1 MTSSEPRPER
11 TRSARSADSGSG
23 GSDGD
28 RGNRGDRDTR
38 NACDDPAIEPIEDVV
53 VVGTGFVGLPLAL
66 LLANNGKRVVGVDID
81 GGLVR
86 EINDGTLNLD
96 EDELQAL
103 LATDAVERNLEART
117 EPTDGDAFVIS
128 VPTPLTEPNKSP
140 DLSALEAALESIR
153 PYLEPGDIVNVE
165 STVPPLTCEE
175 TVVPFLEDAGLE
187 PGEDIQLA
195 HSPERILPGN
205 VFDELVTNDRII
217 GGIDERS
224 RRRAAAIYEPFLE
237 GDVYYTDLLSAELC
251 KLMEN
256 TYRDVNVALANEF
269 ALIGE
274 ELDVAMSEVIDLANN
289 HPRVDILR
297 PGIGVGGHCLPIDP
311 WFLNEV
317 DPEHTNLITTARRI
331 NDKMPA
337 VAARKIRRALAP
349 LADPT
354 VVALG
359 AAYKPG
365 VDDRRNS
372 PATQIVTDVREDGYR
387 VRHYD
392 RHVDA
397 LAYDELRSVLERES
411 PDVVVQLV
419 PHEETVAALEEHRS
433 WFDDAGVE
441 LLQFGVENPIEP

>member
-1 MTSSEPRPER
+1 MTSSDPRRDGAVEP
-11 TRSARSADSGSG
+11 ARSGDDEFDSGG
-23 GSDGD
+23 TRDGPAPSDPEG
-28 RGNRGDRDTR
+28 
-38 NACDDPAIEPIEDVV
+38 PALEPIEEVV

-66 LLANNGKRVVGVDID
+66 LLADRGKRVVGVDID
-81 GGLVR
+81 SNLVR
-86 EINDGTLNLD
+86 AINDGTLNVD
-96 EDELQAL
+96 EAELQAL
-103 LATDAVERNLEART
+103 LESDAVERNLEART
-117 EPTDGDAFVIS
+117 EPTDGDAFVVS

-153 PYLEPGDIVNVE
+153 PYLEPGDLVNVE
-165 STVPPLTCEE
+165 STVPPLTCAE
-175 TVVPFLEDAGLE
+175 TVVPALEAAGLD
-187 PGEDIQLA
+187 PGAEIQLA
-195 HSPERILPGN
+195 HSPERILPGD
-205 VFDELVTNDRII
+205 VFEELVTNDRII

-224 RRRAAAIYEPFLE
+224 RRRAAMLYEPFLE
-237 GDVYYTDLLSAELC
+237 GSVYYTDLLSAELC
-251 KLMEN
+251 KLVEN
-256 TYRDVNVALANEF
+256 TYRDVNVALANEI

-274 ELDVAMSEVIDLANN
+274 ELDVDASEVIDLANY
-289 HPRVDILR
+289 HPRVDVLQ

-337 VAARKIRRALAP
+337 VAARKVRRALAP

-354 VVALG
+354 VVAFG
-359 AAYKPG
+359 AAYKPN

-372 PATQIVTDVREDGYR
+372 PAERIVADLRADGYR

-392 RHVDA
+392 RHVDE
-397 LAYDELRSVLERES
+397 LSYDELWSVLERES

-419 PHEETVAALEEHRS
+419 PHEETVAALAEHRVRL
-433 WFDDAGVE
+433 DDAGIE